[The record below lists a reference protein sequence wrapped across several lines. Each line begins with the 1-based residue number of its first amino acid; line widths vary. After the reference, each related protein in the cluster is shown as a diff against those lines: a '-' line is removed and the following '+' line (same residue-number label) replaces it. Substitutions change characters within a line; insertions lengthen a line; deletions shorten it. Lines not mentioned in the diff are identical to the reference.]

1 MLNLLLSRHTNSMT
15 SRPLVTLPFLMM
27 MTTSWWPQATCS
39 RQVFDVTNFG
49 AVADGLTDNSKAF
62 ERAWLKACES
72 PGRPAVVVPKG
83 EYLLHPVVFRGPC
96 RGYVEMR
103 VAGVVRA
110 PAGLDAFRGY
120 HEWINFAGIDGL
132 LLTGGGTFDGRG
144 ASSWHLNDCPRKPD
158 CIPPPSSIKLG
169 RVRNATI
176 TGVTSLDSKFFHVT
190 IVGSHDV
197 EISHVS
203 IRAPRDSPNTDGVHI
218 QGSSNVRVTDTA
230 VGTGDDC
237 VSVGPGSA
245 DVTVSG
251 VSCGPGHG
259 ISVGSLGR
267 SPGEA
272 GVRRLRVSNCT
283 IAGTANGVRIKT
295 WRGGGPTPAAAASS
309 SAAAAAA
316 VSGLV
321 FEDIVMRRVRNPII
335 IDQEYCPYVS
345 CHHQSERRWSPSV
358 VRISDVKFRN
368 IRGVSATQ
376 VAVKLSCSAA
386 RPCRGLELRDIDLRY
401 VRRGVATVSRCANV
415 AGGVAGGTLV
425 PPSCI

>member
-1 MLNLLLSRHTNSMT
+1 MTSLLLSAMNLLIMA
-15 SRPLVTLPFLMM
+15 
-27 MTTSWWPQATCS
+27 SWCWLQASCG
-39 RQVFDVTNFG
+39 RQVVFDVTDFG
-49 AVADGLTDNSKAF
+49 AVTDGETDNSKAF
-62 ERAWLKACES
+62 VRAWTEACAAA
-72 PGRPAVVVPKG
+72 GRPAVVVPSG
-83 EYLLHPVVFRGPC
+83 DYLLHPVVFRGPC
-96 RGYVEMR
+96 RGYVEVR

-132 LLTGGGTFDGRG
+132 LVTGNGTFDGRG
-144 ASSWHLNDCPRKPD
+144 ASSWHLNDCPWKPD
-158 CIPPPSSIKLG
+158 CIPPPSSIKLA

-176 TGVTSLDSKFFHVT
+176 DGVTSLDSKFFHV
-190 IVGSHDV
+190 VVAGSHDV
-197 EISHVS
+197 EIRHVS
-203 IRAPRDSPNTDGVHI
+203 IRAPGDSPNTDGVHI
-218 QGSSNVRVTDTA
+218 QGSSNVRVTDSA

-267 SPGEA
+267 RPGEA
-272 GVRRLRVSNCT
+272 DVRRLRVSNCT

-295 WRGGGPTPAAAASS
+295 WRGGPRPAS
-309 SAAAAAA
+309 SAA
-316 VSGLV
+316 SGLV

-335 IDQEYCPYVS
+335 IDQEYCPYIS
-345 CHHQSERRWSPSV
+345 CHHQSERPPSV
-358 VRISDVKFRN
+358 VKISDVKFRN

-386 RPCRGLELRDIDLRY
+386 SPCRGLELRDIDLRY

-415 AGGVAGGTLV
+415 AGGVTGGTLV

>member
-1 MLNLLLSRHTNSMT
+1 MASAAVRLAAQGLGATG
-15 SRPLVTLPFLMM
+15 
-27 MTTSWWPQATCS
+27 ATCTA
-39 RQVFDVTNFG
+39 RQLVFDVRDFG
-49 AVADGLTDNSKAF
+49 AVADGQTDNSKAF
-62 ERAWLKACES
+62 ERAWAKACAA
-72 PGRPAVVVPKG
+72 PGRAAVVVPAAG
-83 EYLLHPVVFRGPC
+83 GGGGGGGGYLLHPVVFRGPC
-96 RGYVEMR
+96 KGFVEVR

-132 LLTGGGTFDGRG
+132 LVTGGGTFDGRG
-144 ASSWHLNDCPRKPD
+144 ASSWHLNDCPWKPD
-158 CIPPPSSIKLG
+158 CVPPPSSIKLG
-169 RVRNATI
+169 SVRNATI

-197 EISHVS
+197 EVSHVS

-218 QGSSNVRVTDTA
+218 QGSTGVRITDTA
-230 VGTGDDC
+230 VATGDDC

-272 GVRRLRVSNCT
+272 DVRRLRVSNCT

-295 WRGGGPTPAAAASS
+295 WRGGQRSS
-309 SAAAAAA
+309 AVAAAAAA

-335 IDQEYCPYVS
+335 IDQEYCPYLS
-345 CHHQSERRWSPSV
+345 CHHQSERRPSV

-386 RPCRGLELRDIDLRY
+386 SPCRGVELRDIDLRY

-425 PPSCI
+425 PPPCI

>member
-1 MLNLLLSRHTNSMT
+1 MT
-15 SRPLVTLPFLMM
+15 
-27 MTTSWWPQATCS
+27 
-39 RQVFDVTNFG
+39 
-49 AVADGLTDNSKAF
+49 
-62 ERAWLKACES
+62 ACAS
-72 PGRPAVVVPKG
+72 AGRPAVVVPKG
-83 EYLLHPVVFRGPC
+83 DYLLHPLVFRGPC
-96 RGYVEMR
+96 KGYVEVR
-103 VAGVVRA
+103 VAGVLRA
-110 PAGLDAFRGY
+110 PADLAAFRGC
-120 HEWINFAGIDGL
+120 HEWINFANIDGL
-132 LLTGGGTFDGRG
+132 LVTGGGTFDGRG
-144 ASSWHLNDCPRKPD
+144 ASSWHLNECPRKPD

-190 IVGSHDV
+190 VIGSHDV
-197 EISHVS
+197 DIRRVS

-218 QGSSNVRVTDTA
+218 QGSSNVRVTDSA

-245 DVTVSG
+245 DITVSG

-267 SPGEA
+267 NAGEA
-272 GVRRLRVSNCT
+272 DVRRLRVSNCT
-283 IAGTANGVRIKT
+283 IVGTANGVRIKT
-295 WRGGGPTPAAAASS
+295 WRHGGGAPRPSS
-309 SAAAAAA
+309 A

-321 FEDIVMRRVRNPII
+321 FEDIVMSRVRNPII
-335 IDQEYCPYVS
+335 IDQEYCPYAY
-345 CHHQSERRWSPSV
+345 CHQPGQRQRPSV
-358 VRISDVKFRN
+358 VKISDVKFRN

-386 RPCRGLELRDIDLRY
+386 SPCRGLELRDIDLRY

-415 AGGVAGGTLV
+415 AGGVAGGKLV

>member
-1 MLNLLLSRHTNSMT
+1 MAFRNHDAAMVLFFFLLM
-15 SRPLVTLPFLMM
+15 VTTYANAHGHSKKPEEI
-27 MTTSWWPQATCS
+27 TEGVYGAAA
-39 RQVFDVTNFG
+39 
-49 AVADGLTDNSKAF
+49 AVAAGF
-62 ERAWLKACES
+62 
-72 PGRPAVVVPKG
+72 
-83 EYLLHPVVFRGPC
+83 
-96 RGYVEMR
+96 VEVR

-132 LLTGGGTFDGRG
+132 LVTGGGTFDGRG
-144 ASSWHLNDCPRKPD
+144 ASSWHLNDCPWKPD
-158 CIPPPSSIKLG
+158 CVPPPSSIKLG
-169 RVRNATI
+169 SVRNATI

-197 EISHVS
+197 EVSHVN

-218 QGSSNVRVTDTA
+218 QGSTGVRITDTA
-230 VGTGDDC
+230 VATGDDC

-272 GVRRLRVSNCT
+272 DVRRLRVSNCT

-295 WRGGGPTPAAAASS
+295 WRGGQRS
-309 SAAAAAA
+309 SAAV

-321 FEDIVMRRVRNPII
+321 FEDIVMRR
-335 IDQEYCPYVS
+335 
-345 CHHQSERRWSPSV
+345 ERRPSV

-386 RPCRGLELRDIDLRY
+386 SPCRGVELRDIDLRY

-425 PPSCI
+425 PPPCI